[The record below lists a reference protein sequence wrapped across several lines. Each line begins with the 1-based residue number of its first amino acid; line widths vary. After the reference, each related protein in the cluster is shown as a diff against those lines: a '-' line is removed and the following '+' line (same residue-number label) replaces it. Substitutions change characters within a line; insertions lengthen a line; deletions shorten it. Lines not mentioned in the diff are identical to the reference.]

1 MGKLSLSEILKLD
14 ISNQS
19 IKRID
24 SFLADEVEYSDSY
37 MRALSY
43 KAIIMHEL
51 GDSYN
56 AILLLEPYIKDYR
69 LLTPVAIIS
78 LADSFIKIA
87 LDLEKFDDALKYIEL
102 KKTFLPASKL
112 NLYLKDMIDYL
123 LKRNMINEAKESL
136 KQYLKDDISPDEALF
151 AKEQLANIYFKQGE
165 YDNFIEI
172 TDGLLEIYQSKLDLY
187 KEAKLWI
194 RLSTISYKKENY
206 IKVVSEIN
214 KIIGNYDFPDVILE
228 LASLAIKAYM
238 ALNDFRKAGIYESN
252 YEEYVSDKYPN
263 ESILFLNTAI
273 ELYDNQNSKIAAN
286 ELRQI
291 LKDITN
297 KIESEKK
304 KKKPKIIEE
313 AKPIPVIKTV
323 NISQNI
329 PTEIKIDDIKP
340 NIVALNPK
348 EKERIEV
355 TEIREETKNIK
366 REAVSLM
373 YDKLSNLTDILNQMN
388 LDNKFREI
396 FRLTMIEVSKVFDVE
411 EAYILDAG
419 IKIKGMHYK
428 KERVYDKKITLEQIS
443 GTLNLASFEY
453 DSEYFL
459 DQSDRK
465 YNINII
471 NFEEYPDDYYGYSL
485 PLHNNNDVIG
495 SIAYLSKSPFMAT
508 EMAYEGLKMVTAL
521 LNSRLIL
528 SIEKEKLILNN
539 KKLYFLKD
547 HMSLGIKEE
556 MEGYIHL
563 SEKAAQML
571 GLYED
576 LSLDDYY
583 NHIPTNDLMVYKTV
597 RNDLYGINSEA
608 VLEYDFKV
616 DDKNKRIKESFYS
629 LMNEGTISIMS
640 ILEDI
645 TDYKNE
651 MNELEKIAYTNPT
664 TKLDTEL
671 KLMVELRDNYESH
684 KLSLATISIQNFSLY
699 EELYGLNSKRQ
710 LELAC
715 GNTLKEAMSND
726 FNASIYHLGED
737 LYAIL
742 IKNANDKRLID
753 SKLNQFMEASSK
765 AINKMNSKIH
775 ILYNAGVYRVGKNTK
790 LNDASEILGYALDAL
805 NDAKREKVNN
815 HHISHYDSDDMRERF
830 KENNLVYAINEAI
843 DTNGLNLVY
852 QQIADIENKRVFGY
866 YVMINLDSS
875 ELYYD
880 NIMEVVRKRDLE
892 ARINQYSMNALFID
906 LKNLYSNIKALF
918 PVFIEINPDLL
929 DRKTF
934 EYFKSLPQF
943 YKITPSVVSLVVK
956 SANNSYI
963 KALRQAGF
971 KICSMDI
978 LDVFRDNSDYF
989 VYDYRTI
996 GNTGGR
1002 EIEELSTK
1010 HNVTVIAGGVDIDTD
1025 IEKAKENNFK
1035 LVFGRFYKRTRQMKD
1050 LINRLKPNK

>member
-24 SFLADEVEYSDSY
+24 SFLADEVNYSDSY
-37 MRALSY
+37 MKAISY
-43 KAIIMHEL
+43 KALIMHKL
-51 GDSYN
+51 GDSFG
-56 AILLLEPYIKDYR
+56 AINLLEPYIRDYR
-69 LLTPVAIIS
+69 LLTPIAIIS
-78 LADSFIKIA
+78 ICDSFIAIT
-87 LDLEKFDDALKYIEL
+87 LDLNKFDDALKYIDL
-102 KKTFLPASKL
+102 KKTFLPASKM

-123 LKRNMINEAKESL
+123 LKKEMINEAKETL
-136 KQYLKDDISPDEALF
+136 KEYLKDDISPDEALF
-151 AKEQLANIYFKQGE
+151 AKEELANIYFKQAE
-165 YDNFIEI
+165 YDEFINI

-194 RLSTISYKKENY
+194 RLVTISLKKENY

-214 KIIGNYDFPDVILE
+214 KIIDNYDYPDIKLE
-228 LASLAIKAYM
+228 LSSLAMKAYM
-238 ALNDFRKAGIYESN
+238 ALNDFRRAGIFESN
-252 YEEYVSDKYPN
+252 YEEFVSDKYPN
-263 ESILFLNTAI
+263 ESTLFLNTAI
-273 ELYDNQNSKIAAN
+273 ELYDNQNSKVAAN

-297 KIESEKK
+297 KIDSEKK

-313 AKPIPVIKTV
+313 PEIPTI
-323 NISQNI
+323 NISSRPKP

-340 NIVALNPK
+340 NITALNPK
-348 EKERIEV
+348 DKEHVEI

-366 REAVSLM
+366 HESISLM

-396 FRLTMIEVSKVFDVE
+396 FRLTMIEVCKVFDVE
-411 EAYILDAG
+411 EAYILDCG
-419 IKIKGMHYK
+419 INVKGMHYK
-428 KERVYDKKITLEQIS
+428 MERVYDKKITLEKIK
-443 GTLNLASFEY
+443 GTLNLSSFEY
-453 DSEYFL
+453 NSEYFL
-459 DQSDRK
+459 DQADRK

-471 NFEEYPDDYYGYSL
+471 NLEEYPDDYYGYSL
-485 PLHNNNDVIG
+485 PLHNNNDVVG
-495 SIAYLSKSPFMAT
+495 SIAYLSKKPFMAT

-563 SEKAAQML
+563 SEKASQML
-571 GLYED
+571 GVYED

-583 NHIPTNDLMVYKTV
+583 NHIPTGDLITYKTV
-597 RNDLYGINSEA
+597 RNDLYGIISEA
-608 VLEYDFKV
+608 ELEYDFKV
-616 DDKNKRIKESFYS
+616 DDTTKRIKESFYS

-651 MNELEKIAYTNPT
+651 MNALEKIAYTNPT

-684 KLSLATISIQNFSLY
+684 KLSLAAISIQNFQLY

-710 LELAC
+710 LELAV
-715 GNTLKEAMSND
+715 GTTLKEAMSSD

-753 SKLNQFMEASSK
+753 SKLNQFMESSSK

-775 ILYNAGVYRVGKNTK
+775 IMYNAGVYRLGKNTK
-790 LNDASEILGYALDAL
+790 LDDASQILGYALDAL
-805 NDAKREKVNN
+805 NDAKREKVNKN
-815 HHISHYDSDDMRERF
+815 HISHYDSEEMRDRF

-843 DTNGLNLVY
+843 DVNGLNLVY
-852 QQIADIENKRVFGY
+852 QQIADIENKKVFGY

-880 NIMEVVRKRDLE
+880 AIMEVVRKRDLE
-892 ARINQYSMNALFID
+892 ARINQYAINALFID
-906 LKNLYSNIKALF
+906 LKTLYSNTKVLF

-934 EYFKSLPQF
+934 EYIKSLPQF
-943 YKITPSVVSLVVK
+943 YKITPSCVSLVVK

-963 KALRQAGF
+963 KALRYEGF

-996 GNTGGR
+996 GDTGGK
-1002 EIEELSTK
+1002 EIEEIASK
-1010 HNVTVIAGGVDIDTD
+1010 HNVVVIAGGVDIETD

-1050 LINRLKPNK
+1050 LITRLKGNK